1 MFSIRA
7 TIRLYWS
14 QARLL
19 TRASDATPRPHV
31 GDGPHNR
38 GAPPTR
44 DGSLVE
50 DGPPSQR
57 RPPPRTRSA
66 ATNGGNFRDRW
77 CPSPR
82 GAVVHER
89 TRRSPRPDSH
99 THTHIHTHAHK
110 YTSKYIDVHIRRQSA
125 GEGRY
130 DAYCFNALP
139 LNMYRCVYHT
149 HTQPTPGPFAPKPAH
164 PHTRVQMS

>member
-1 MFSIRA
+1 MPLRGPAWA
-7 TIRLYWS
+7 TGPTTGGFPPPLWKTAPLRS
-14 QARLL
+14 
-19 TRASDATPRPHV
+19 
-31 GDGPHNR
+31 DGPLR
-38 GAPPTR
+38 GRGRPLPTAGPSAIDGVLHQEGQSFTNGPAGHQGPTR
-44 DGSLVE
+44 
-50 DGPPSQR
+50 
-57 RPPPRTRSA
+57 T
-66 ATNGGNFRDRW
+66 
-77 CPSPR
+77 
-82 GAVVHER
+82 
-89 TRRSPRPDSH
+89 H